1 MCWVKMTPYK
11 NFILPLLISMNRLT
25 HISKQFYISKPHQ
38 HFHENNKL
46 KISEELDYECMYHF
60 LTPSLMFYI

>member
-1 MCWVKMTPYK
+1 
-11 NFILPLLISMNRLT
+11 MNRLT

-38 HFHENNKL
+38 LFHENNKL

-60 LTPSLMFYI
+60 LTPSLMFYIYSISNIKLLCYCYIAENML